1 MKILGKVLGFLLLP
15 LAFGA
20 CTKADNGACTKADT
34 LQSQQVVEVE
44 SLSEFSKSID
54 NPDLF
59 PFSAE
64 QAFEK
69 ARAFL
74 GQNGSS
80 RSDFAVCDAG
90 IFFRVIFIPTLQEV
104 SVSRE
109 DGRMLTLRSLT
120 DSRVEDEMTPCVR
133 ESSIGPKDAIE
144 IGRKYF
150 IEYGKREL
158 GSDEKILD
166 DYFPTACDI
175 GKSWRVSFIP
185 NAFLKVKSRGDFAK
199 LPYVS
204 APDFVVDKHCGRI
217 TYFNYTDRNW
227 TLIDSEN

>member
-59 PFSAE
+59 PFSSE

-80 RSDFAVCDAG
+80 R
-90 IFFRVIFIPTLQEV
+90 L
-104 SVSRE
+104 
-109 DGRMLTLRSLT
+109 
-120 DSRVEDEMTPCVR
+120 
-133 ESSIGPKDAIE
+133 
-144 IGRKYF
+144 
-150 IEYGKREL
+150 
-158 GSDEKILD
+158 
-166 DYFPTACDI
+166 
-175 GKSWRVSFIP
+175 
-185 NAFLKVKSRGDFAK
+185 
-199 LPYVS
+199 
-204 APDFVVDKHCGRI
+204 
-217 TYFNYTDRNW
+217 
-227 TLIDSEN
+227 